1 MKIKRGDIFY
11 VNLGDTQG
19 KSSVQTGIRP
29 ALIISNDKCNEF
41 SPILLVAPFTSK
53 IKRTDLLIHI
63 ELTKDKENGLEFNS
77 VVLLEQIRA
86 VDRTKIL
93 SKIGS
98 ICDSDLENVNKGLE
112 TSLGLKEIKNE

>member
-29 ALIISNDKCNEF
+29 ALIVSNDKCNEF

-53 IKRTDLLIHI
+53 IKRTDLPIHI
-63 ELTKDKENGLEFNS
+63 KLTKDKENGLEFNS
-77 VVLLEQIRA
+77 VVLLEQLRA

-112 TSLGLKEIKNE
+112 ISLGLKGIKNE